1 MQGRRNAS
9 KFEGGL
15 GVSNTEQNLIGF
27 PLVFYMAKFG
37 RANEHMGSDTPAHTW
52 ILCRVLYLAYI
63 LLSRYIVTSN
73 VGIAGILFLNC
84 NYVVCTYT
92 LSHMFTQFCL
102 FMM

>member
-37 RANEHMGSDTPAHTW
+37 RANEHMGSETPTMYTW
-52 ILCRVLYLAYI
+52 ILCRVLTT
-63 LLSRYIVTSN
+63 SRIHT
-73 VGIAGILFLNC
+73 FK
-84 NYVVCTYT
+84 
-92 LSHMFTQFCL
+92 
-102 FMM
+102 